1 MKFLILKVTDRCNL
15 NCKYC
20 YSLNKN
26 NEDMKFRIA
35 KKAINYL
42 LNFDDN
48 IKIQFTGGEPLLNF
62 KLIEKVVNYTE
73 DKGNFRYAI
82 QTNGTLLG
90 NYVEEI
96 KELGINV
103 GVSIDGLEVND
114 ELRPYKDGRCSTL
127 DTIKGIYLLEKYDI
141 PFGVTIV
148 VTNKNL
154 PYLEEF
160 VGYLIAVGV
169 KSFSFD
175 LLKPKKRE
183 DLKLMPNIR
192 EFEKVLNNLSKYP
205 VYIKNL
211 YQRKDN
217 YCFLNKG
224 DLLFVNEIGDIYP
237 CPTLEGYFYMGNIKN
252 FNGELF
258 KAKSKGCFAREYLYK
273 KLLREE
279 KLWAGL
285 NI

>member
-1 MKFLILKVTDRCNL
+1 MKFLILKITDRCNL
-15 NCKYC
+15 NCTYC

-26 NEDMKFRIA
+26 NKDMEFRIA

-82 QTNGTLLG
+82 QTNGTLLSD
-90 NYVEEI
+90 YIEEI
-96 KELGINV
+96 KELNINV

-114 ELRPYKDGRCSTL
+114 VLRPYKEGGSSTL
-127 DTIKGIYLLEKYDI
+127 DTLKGIYLLKEYNI

-148 VTNKNL
+148 ITNKNL
-154 PYLEEF
+154 PHLEEF
-160 VGYLIAVGV
+160 VNYLIALGV

-211 YQRKDN
+211 YQRKWD
-217 YCFLNKG
+217 YCFLNRG
-224 DLLFVNEIGDIYP
+224 DLLFVNEVGDIYP
-237 CPTLEGYFYMGNIKN
+237 CPTLEGHFYMGNIEN

-258 KAKSKGCFAREYLYK
+258 KVKSKGCFAREYLYR
-273 KLLREE
+273 LN
-279 KLWAGL
+279 GL
-285 NI
+285 E